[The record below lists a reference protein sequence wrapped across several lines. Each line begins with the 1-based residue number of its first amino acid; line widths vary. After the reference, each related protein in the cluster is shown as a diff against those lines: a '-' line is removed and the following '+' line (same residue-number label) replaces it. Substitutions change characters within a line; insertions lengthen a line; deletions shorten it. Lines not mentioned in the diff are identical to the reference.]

1 MMKTL
6 FISVPQW
13 YPMNPYLSG
22 AILVGQLKTAG
33 YEAASYDLNIE
44 FFNDILKKDF
54 IESSLANAK
63 AQLPGLAELAGS
75 LDDPEK
81 NFNTYSKD
89 VRTRLMR
96 YKTIGEFLANE
107 NGLIERTLENAE
119 DAVSVLKDKER
130 FYEPETL
137 FRAKDTLV
145 DALKIISLPYAPSRI
160 MLDNYIA
167 DPVMSF
173 SYADVKEQC
182 YDPFRNMFIPYFERK
197 FNDIPMEDCGL
208 IGISIADLSQLIPAL
223 TLGRMVKERTDKKV
237 CFGGN
242 YVYKIITEIK
252 ENPEFFSL
260 YCDFVSVGDG
270 ETAAVELAQYM
281 HGERDIRDVHSLVWC
296 DNGTVITNET
306 APVLDLDALSYPDF
320 GGYDFSK
327 YFSPEIVLPVQL
339 GKGCYWSKCTFCDFY
354 TGQQKFDIKSVSHA
368 ADEVEYL
375 SRRYKVNHFV
385 FVDEAVPAPFYDKF
399 VDELNARDVHI
410 HFYSFARLDKGF
422 TKELLKKL
430 HDNGAEY
437 FSWGYEA
444 ESPRLLKLMNKGI
457 EPEVRARIIRDCV
470 EVGMWTQCTFLLGYP
485 TETPEELQ
493 STIDVIE
500 DRMLINSCT
509 PSNFALKKNAIL
521 KNELDTVGITDYQS
535 NGDFH
540 VSCSYHSVN
549 TTMEKVKHDRMT
561 FERRF
566 LAETAD
572 CLWSLGFTDTDHLLL
587 YLSRYGRD
595 FVRDYRL
602 KYKKEQP

>member
-1 MMKTL
+1 MKTL

-22 AILVGQLKTAG
+22 AILVGQLKAAG

-44 FFNDILKKDF
+44 FFNDILTDEFVK
-54 IESSLANAK
+54 ESLDNAK
-63 AQLPGLAELAGS
+63 GQLPELFALYSS
-75 LDDPEK
+75 LDDPERD
-81 NFNTYSKD
+81 FRSFSKD
-89 VRTRLMR
+89 VRSALLR
-96 YKTIGEFLANE
+96 YKAITEFMSNEDEGIGP
-107 NGLIERTLENAE
+107 TLQNIE
-119 DAVSVLKDKER
+119 DAVRVLKNARD
-130 FYEPETL
+130 FYDPEIL
-137 FRAKDTLV
+137 FPAKDTIT

-167 DPVMSF
+167 DPVMSY
-173 SYADVKEQC
+173 SYADVKDQC
-182 YDPFRNMFIPYFERK
+182 FDPFRNMFIPYFDRK
-197 FNDIPMEDCGL
+197 FNEIPMDDCGL

-223 TLGRMVKERTDKKV
+223 TLGRMIKERTDKKV
-237 CFGGN
+237 CMGGN

-260 YCDFVSVGDG
+260 FCDFVIVGDG
-270 ETAAVELAQYM
+270 EIAAVELAQYM
-281 HGERDIRDVHSLVWC
+281 NGEREIRDVHSLVWC

-306 APVLDLDALSYPDF
+306 APLLDLDALSYPDF
-320 GGYDFSK
+320 DDYDFPK
-327 YFSPEIVLPVQL
+327 YFSPETVLPVQL

-354 TGQQKFDIKSVSHA
+354 TGQQKFDMKSVAHA

-375 SRRYKVNHFV
+375 SRRYNVHHFI
-385 FVDEAVPAPFYDKF
+385 FVDEAVPPQFYDKF
-399 VDELNARDVHI
+399 IDELNARDVHI

-470 EVGMWTQCTFLLGYP
+470 DIGMWTQCTFLLGYP

-521 KNELDTVGITDYQS
+521 KNDLVSVGITDYQS

-587 YLSRYGRD
+587 YLSKYGRD

-602 KYKKEQP
+602 QYKKEQP